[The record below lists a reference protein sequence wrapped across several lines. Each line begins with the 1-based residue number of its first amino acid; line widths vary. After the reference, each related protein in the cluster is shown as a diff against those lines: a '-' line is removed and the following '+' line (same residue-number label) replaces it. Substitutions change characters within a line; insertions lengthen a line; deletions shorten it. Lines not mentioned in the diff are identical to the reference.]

1 MDFVERQTM
10 GPAAC
15 TVDGEKVHTNLLEE
29 SWWPPFSGLAAPW
42 EGSDFL
48 YFFLWPPFFFLP
60 LFLLFPF
67 FPPSLPSF
75 LPVGIFL
82 GGLWPNISGG
92 FRDHD
97 LQPSLLNSPCHA
109 RSKVLFGSCRLQTRT
124 DSPWVLPA
132 GLALDRARPLP
143 QNLSFY
149 FVSAD
154 TGTESSL
161 CSRGLC
167 SSLDSERPC
176 QCPLGIWSSLLQE
189 YPFSSLPPSLLF
201 PDFVF
206 NYFWQSSIMV
216 KCIDPGDRTL
226 VLPHTS
232 WATCVHWRLPCAW
245 MLWVPVE
252 EGKAALSSLYCL
264 GQQALLNSLYL
275 FGTSRVCCCAMY
287 QGFRV
292 LVAREQ
298 RLGQRICWHS
308 MQEGIICPNIDI

>member
-42 EGSDFL
+42 EGSVFL
-48 YFFLWPPFFFLP
+48 YFFLFFFSSLS
-60 LFLLFPF
+60 FSF
-67 FPPSLPSF
+67 FPSFFLPSLPSF
-75 LPVGIFL
+75 LLEFVSW
-82 GGLWPNISGG
+82 GLWPNISGA

-109 RSKVLFGSCRLQTRT
+109 RSKVLVGSCRLQTRT

-132 GLALDRARPLP
+132 GSALDRARPLP
-143 QNLSFY
+143 QNLNFD
-149 FVSAD
+149 FVSAG

-161 CSRGLC
+161 CSRRLC
-167 SSLDSERPC
+167 SSLDSDSPC

-201 PDFVF
+201 PDLVF
-206 NYFWQSSIMV
+206 NYFWQTSIMV
-216 KCIDPGDRTL
+216 KRIDPGDRMF

-232 WATCVHWRLPCAW
+232 WVTCVHWRLLCAW
-245 MLWVPVE
+245 MLWVPVG
-252 EGKAALSSLYCL
+252 EGKAAISSLYCL

-275 FGTSRVCCCAMY
+275 FGTSRVCY
-287 QGFRV
+287 YHVSRV
-292 LVAREQ
+292 Q
-298 RLGQRICWHS
+298 S
-308 MQEGIICPNIDI
+308 FSS